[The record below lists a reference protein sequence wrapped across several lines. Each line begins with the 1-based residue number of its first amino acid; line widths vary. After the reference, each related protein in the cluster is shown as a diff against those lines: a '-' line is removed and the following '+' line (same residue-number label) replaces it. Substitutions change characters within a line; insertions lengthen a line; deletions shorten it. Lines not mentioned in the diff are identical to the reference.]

1 VALRIFKVLALA
13 SKSDE
18 SQGGRACHSHLVGDR
33 GCFQSG
39 SSARRT
45 LGDYTQGGKDPGVL
59 ESPGRFGALGTAI
72 FFAVLALAMLARA
85 GEGLMRN
92 WRPKVRTVLAW
103 FTTLYLGLNCFLN
116 VFTGPDAER
125 TIFGPISTLT
135 FVFAVITMST
145 TRRGYRPI
153 E

>member
-1 VALRIFKVLALA
+1 MNPKVAARATAILLAIVVVFNLALLLGA
-13 SKSDE
+13 PW
-18 SQGGRACHSHLVGDR
+18 
-33 GCFQSG
+33 
-39 SSARRT
+39 
-45 LGDYTQGGKDPGVL
+45 GDYTQGGKDPGVL

-153 E
+153 G